1 MKALIIAA
9 GLLAIG
15 ASSASALEG
24 WNKDRHPYAQK
35 HHSVCQDKAV
45 RLHNYEMRAS
55 KDGRLSWRERRTLEA
70 LKRDLKQTCGGF
82 RHH

>member
-9 GLLAIG
+9 GLLALG
-15 ASSASALEG
+15 ASGASAYEG
-24 WNKDRHPYAQK
+24 WSKEKHPYVQK
-35 HHSVCQDKAV
+35 HHSVCQDKAA
-45 RLHNYEMRAS
+45 RLHNYEMRAA

-70 LKRDLKQTCGGF
+70 LKRDLNHTCGGF